1 MAQSLFRAALWCSL
15 GLASWVLR
23 DEHRALLLAIFF
35 LVIIAD
41 AAAAGVGNIAFNDT
55 LARVIPRRLRGRVR
69 SWRGIFGSVAAGIA
83 GLLIRCYFSERSG
96 IAAFGLLFAASGAL
110 YATGGLIF
118 MLIVEPEGARA
129 RSAKPKL
136 SDLFSRV

>member
-55 LARVIPRRLRGRVR
+55 LARVTPQRLRGRVR
-69 SWRGIFGSVAAGIA
+69 SWRGIFGSVAAGLA
-83 GLLIRCYFSERSG
+83 GLFIRHYFSERSG
-96 IAAFGLLFAASGAL
+96 VAAIGLLFAAAGAL
-110 YATGGLIF
+110 YAVALQ
-118 MLIVEPEGARA
+118 R
-129 RSAKPKL
+129 
-136 SDLFSRV
+136 LFSSAEDF